1 MRVDIATT
9 NRLTMSRDT
18 RSRDMLIQNPRARGG
33 GRTRLRGGSSEE
45 SNLEPELDLSSSIQR
60 LAAANRRTD
69 ILSDASGYAKQ
80 RNELQQKLNEMG
92 VGNPLSRPLYDGE
105 LHAVSLKG
113 SKYPGSQH
121 SYTGPKTQLAKR
133 LARGDPPINAV
144 DAVSK
149 QHDIDYSQAKNA
161 KDVRAADK
169 RAIKGYSD
177 PKIAREDPVVAKIAR
192 NTFKAKIITDATH
205 LTNPMKY
212 TGEGKISL
220 RPITDRDPP
229 KLRDIEEEAPPPPIP
244 KPGYLLRQ
252 AYDAQL
258 KKMRS

>member
-18 RSRDMLIQNPRARGG
+18 RSRDMLIPNPRARGG

-113 SKYPGSQH
+113 SKHPGSQH
-121 SYTGPKTQLAKR
+121 NFTGPGTKLAKR
-133 LARGDPPINAV
+133 LARGDRPVNAV
-144 DAVSK
+144 DRVSLR
-149 QHDIDYSQAKNA
+149 HDEDYSRAKNA

-192 NTFKAKIITDATH
+192 NTFKAKIVTDFMGI
-205 LTNPMKY
+205 TNPLKY